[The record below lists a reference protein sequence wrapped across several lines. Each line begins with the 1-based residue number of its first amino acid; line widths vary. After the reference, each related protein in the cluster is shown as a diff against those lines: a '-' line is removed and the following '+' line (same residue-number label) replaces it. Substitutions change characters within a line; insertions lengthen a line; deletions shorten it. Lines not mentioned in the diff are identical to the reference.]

1 MRRRLAALAV
11 VVSALA
17 GAADASANEPVSLF
31 APKGPPPGRYRM
43 GMGLV
48 IDRPNAEATLE
59 IRVPIP
65 QFTVDMRYGF
75 ILPCLSLVGRVN
87 TLLINNEI
95 EVGMQ
100 WAPEIFGDW
109 LSITAQGGT
118 IFGTLGV
125 AGFDAG
131 VVTGVLRPGLTL
143 GHELGPV
150 YASLKAEALIT
161 SPWVAATGDVTG
173 TLSSEAFTGAIF
185 SLVAEVPLKSGP
197 AWFFG
202 GALMLTRPVYQSWLL
217 FPDRTDLLPYPRLIL
232 GHAFY

>member
-1 MRRRLAALAV
+1 MRAALA
-11 VVSALA
+11 SLALLACLGTTAEAHA
-17 GAADASANEPVSLF
+17 GEPVSLF
-31 APKGPPPGRYRM
+31 APKGPEPGRYRM

-48 IDRPNAEATLE
+48 IDRPNPEATLE
-59 IRVPIP
+59 IRAPIP

-95 EVGMQ
+95 ELGMQ
-100 WAPEIFGDW
+100 WAPQIFHDW

-125 AGFDAG
+125 GGFDAG
-131 VVTGVLRPGLTL
+131 FVTGVFRPGLTL

-150 YASLKAEALIT
+150 YASLKAEALLT
-161 SPWVAATGDVTG
+161 TPWVAATGDVSG

-185 SLVAEVPLKSGP
+185 TLEAEVPLKSGP

-202 GALMLTRPVYQSWLL
+202 AALMLTRPIYQSWLL